1 MNPKPL
7 AVDGDGILLGLIAA
21 GSILLV
27 ASSPS
32 RPPLTV
38 LHPTP
43 VTNLVVSVSGAVKQ
57 PGVYTLSVDS
67 RVNDAIMLA
76 GGTLPQAD
84 MSHLNLAKHVADG
97 ETIFVPTMNYP
108 TLSQSEPTS
117 DQAKININLGNGR
130 MNSIQFQALV
140 LRKRMRSSAIEIL
153 MAIFNLLKTFSMC
166 LELVK
171 AFLTVFVFMLL

>member
-1 MNPKPL
+1 M
-7 AVDGDGILLGLIAA
+7 AIGILLGLIAA

-84 MSHLNLAKHVADG
+84 ISHLNLAKHVADG

-117 DQAKININLGNGR
+117 DQAKININLATADELD
-130 MNSIQFQALV
+130 SIPGIGPQKADAIIGYRDSYGDFQSV
-140 LRKRMRSSAIEIL
+140 ED
-153 MAIFNLLKTFSMC
+153 LLYVPGIGQS
-166 LELVK
+166 LLDSIRIYV
-171 AFLTVFVFMLL
+171 TVEP